1 MKSLQTRKVTI
12 GSEVRC
18 IDGRCGYLRRVVIE
32 PIDGAL
38 THLIVEADHPKK
50 APHLIPLG
58 LVLWV
63 EPGKPGVIQLRCT
76 HAEFESFESARER
89 YFLAGASGHW
99 GYRQE
104 QMRSWPHYRLG
115 LGDGR
120 ADGTGVSDKRTGN
133 AAPNAGA
140 DSYTHMRH
148 HAHRHAG
155 LGMVEVRRGD
165 RMWATDGPLGRVQ
178 GLIVDRFGHHVTH
191 VLLDEG
197 EIWGEKRAAI
207 PIGFIVTLSELVD
220 GVRVDLTRDQV
231 KGLPPVALD
240 VQD

>member
-32 PIDGAL
+32 PIDGTL
-38 THLIVEADHPKK
+38 THLIVEADHPMK
-50 APHLIPLG
+50 APHLVPLG
-58 LVLWV
+58 VVLWV

-76 HAEFESFESARER
+76 RAEFESFESARER

-104 QMRSWPHYRLG
+104 QMLSWPHYRLG
-115 LGDGR
+115 L
-120 ADGTGVSDKRTGN
+120 SDGN
-133 AAPNAGA
+133 AEPNAGV
-140 DSYTHMRH
+140 DSYTHMRY

-165 RMWATDGPLGRVQ
+165 QMWATDGPLGRVQ

-197 EIWGEKRAAI
+197 EIWGGKRAAV

-220 GVRVDLTRDQV
+220 GVQVDLTRDQV

-240 VQD
+240 VQE